1 LTLLLLTSLLIV
13 RFWLYRGRPVGDFL
27 WLGNTVYAIFNFD
40 EGVQLELVLILANLF
55 LWQRAISATSR
66 TATFFRVGLNFRLGI
81 LLLVVGAS
89 LLNYFSAQNTRSL
102 IWIYFGLGLTAVALA
117 RVRDK
122 AIVSQSVGRALPPR
136 RLAQVFLSVGLT
148 VGIAAWLS
156 LFYTPDK
163 IKVFLRWFNPLWTVL
178 ERVLWWVA
186 ALVLIPLEPLLTWL
200 MEIFRDIDWG
210 EAMEIAGGEGETLL
224 EPRYVQPS
232 PGMAMVWTVVRYVAI
247 GLVLVLAL
255 GFVLLYL
262 NKIDRRQLD
271 KDTEEESDETITLGG
286 GMLSRGAQWLR
297 DMSNLV
303 KRYGLSRQLLAAVSV
318 QNIYANLCRIAN
330 RRGYPRHRAWPPD
343 DYLPTLKKAFG
354 PEAEEALSRIT
365 FAYMRVHYGDKLIG
379 VAELAQLQK
388 DYHLVRLM
396 KPDQLA

>member
-1 LTLLLLTSLLIV
+1 
-13 RFWLYRGRPVGDFL
+13 
-27 WLGNTVYAIFNFD
+27 
-40 EGVQLELVLILANLF
+40 
-55 LWQRAISATSR
+55 
-66 TATFFRVGLNFRLGI
+66 
-81 LLLVVGAS
+81 
-89 LLNYFSAQNTRSL
+89 
-102 IWIYFGLGLTAVALA
+102 
-117 RVRDK
+117 
-122 AIVSQSVGRALPPR
+122 
-136 RLAQVFLSVGLT
+136 VFLSVGLT

-163 IKVFLRWFNPLWTVL
+163 IKAFLRWFNPLWTVL
-178 ERVLWWVA
+178 ERVLWWVV
-186 ALVLIPLEPLLTWL
+186 ALVLIPLEPLLLWL
-200 MEIFRDIDWG
+200 MEIFRDIDWYG
-210 EAMEIAGGEGETLL
+210 VMEIMGGEGETLL
-224 EPRYVQPS
+224 EPRHVQPL

-247 GLVLVLAL
+247 GLVIVLVL

-262 NKIDRRQLD
+262 SKIDRSQL
-271 KDTEEESDETITLGG
+271 TEDAEDESDETITLGG

-343 DYLPTLKKAFG
+343 DYLPTLKKVFG

-365 FAYMRVHYGDKLIG
+365 LAYMRVHYGDKLIG
-379 VAELAQLQK
+379 IAELAQLQK

-396 KPDQLA
+396 KPEAARR